1 MLYFLCLLIFASIV
15 FLFLAAGGQG
25 KDKVQERLEQIGF
38 GRKES
43 LSPEEVELSKS
54 LTERI
59 YQPLREKIAKVIG
72 RWTPRGVKENIKKKL
87 LMAGSP
93 RNMQVS
99 DFFTM
104 KGLFTL
110 ALPAAFGAL
119 LFLGKV
125 PFAQVI
131 LCLGI
136 TAAFG
141 FFFPDLWINSKIGA
155 RQRAVQ
161 KALPDVL
168 DLLCVSV
175 EAGLGFDSALS
186 KVVEKTK
193 GPLTEEFAH
202 SLQEIRMS
210 KSRKDALRALS
221 ERVGLS
227 DLTSFIAALIQA
239 DQLGVSIA
247 TVLRIQSEQMRTKRR
262 QRAEEK
268 AQKASLKMLF
278 PLIFF
283 IFPAMFIVLLGPVV
297 LSVLATFKG
306 GGFGK

>member
-1 MLYFLCLLIFASIV
+1 
-15 FLFLAAGGQG
+15 
-25 KDKVQERLEQIGF
+25 
-38 GRKES
+38 
-43 LSPEEVELSKS
+43 
-54 LTERI
+54 
-59 YQPLREKIAKVIG
+59 
-72 RWTPRGVKENIKKKL
+72 
-87 LMAGSP
+87 
-93 RNMQVS
+93 MQVN
-99 DFFTM
+99 DFLTM
-104 KGLFTL
+104 KGFSTL
-110 ALPAAFGAL
+110 ALPAAFGVL

-131 LCLGI
+131 LLLGI

-141 FFFPDLWINSKIGA
+141 FFFPDLWLNSKIGA
-155 RQRAVQ
+155 RQKMVQ

-175 EAGLGFDSALS
+175 NAGLGFDSALA

-193 GPLTEEFAH
+193 GPLTEEFAR

-221 ERVGLS
+221 GRVGLS

-247 TVLRIQSEQMRTKRR
+247 TVLKIQSEQMRTRRR

-297 LSVLATFKG
+297 LSVLATFRG
-306 GGFGK
+306 GGLGK